1 MSGILRQ
8 HCLAGFFLF
17 IFYFLNILICL
28 HALCSVF
35 ENGKKKITDLPFGL
49 TYFFD
54 QFLQEKSC
62 GMTGSASSGI
72 KLLNFVD
79 FSMIYRVDKSLRV
92 FGFQGSLNFKDCR

>member
-8 HCLAGFFLF
+8 HFLF
-17 IFYFLNILICL
+17 LFLNILIHL
-28 HALCSVF
+28 YALCSVF
-35 ENGKKKITDLPFGL
+35 ENGKKITDLPFGP

-72 KLLNFVD
+72 KLLNFAD
-79 FSMIYRVDKSLRV
+79 FSI
-92 FGFQGSLNFKDCR
+92 FH